1 LLSVEGVFRLVVAS
15 TAAHA
20 ATAMPTESAV
30 LAATMLSETA
40 MRTFTEPLADSAG
53 VAELVLR
60 AERILITECARRAE
74 ITKSA
79 ELLLPKALAT
89 GAVIKTELTSARRGG
104 VSAVGVSAVDVLFP
118 LCHAREA
125 GC

>member
-1 LLSVEGVFRLVVAS
+1 VSIDVSRLAVAS
-15 TAAHA
+15 LTMP
-20 ATAMPTESAV
+20 ATP
-30 LAATMLSETA
+30 MLSDPA
-40 MRTFTEPLADSAG
+40 MRPLTEPPVDSAG

-60 AERILITECARRAE
+60 AERILITDGARGAE

-79 ELLLPKALAT
+79 ELLLPKTLAP
-89 GAVIKTELTSARRGG
+89 GAVSKTELASARRGG

-125 GC
+125 GRY